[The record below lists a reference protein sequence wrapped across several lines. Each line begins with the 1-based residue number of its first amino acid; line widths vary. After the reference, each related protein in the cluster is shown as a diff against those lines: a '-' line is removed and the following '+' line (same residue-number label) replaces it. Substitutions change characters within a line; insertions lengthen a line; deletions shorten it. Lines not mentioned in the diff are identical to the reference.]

1 MGFPRSPVIWTD
13 DTVTMAREMARDA
26 SFKPVPAKLN
36 SLQRRMKDLEKL
48 GGKAVNSELQ
58 FSCLVQQTVNCGG
71 WP

>member
-1 MGFPRSPVIWTD
+1 
-13 DTVTMAREMARDA
+13 MAREMARDA

-48 GGKAVNSELQ
+48 GGKAVNSELH